1 MTKRKSNI
9 ELLRIISMAMVLAV
23 HLDGASLG
31 LPHPAGNIVQMSSHD
46 WWRLVVEALMIIGVN
61 CFTLISGY
69 FGIKANWRGFL
80 KLSATCLFYSVG
92 IYLVLIVSGML
103 PWRWAEFMDS
113 VLIYTHSDLW
123 YVPAYLGLY
132 VLSPVLNSAIKY
144 LEQKQFLWML
154 LSFVA
159 FNVYCGWMWGAS
171 FNATG
176 YTIMQLIMMY
186 LIGQY
191 IGRYGHDWDFG
202 NKTYLYPIIYVGA
215 TALIVVNSL
224 YDAPLHAFAYN
235 SPFVIISS
243 VTFFMWFATMKI
255 ESSAINTLATSAF
268 AVYLLHKNPYI
279 WRDIIKPSSIYLWEH
294 LSLLEFTLAVIF
306 LIVVIYLLTFV
317 VDRLRLYLMSKLFAN
332 NGGKLER

>member
-1 MTKRKSNI
+1 
-9 ELLRIISMAMVLAV
+9 MAMVLAV

-92 IYLVLIVSGML
+92 IYLALIVSGML

-144 LEQKQFLWML
+144 LEQKQFLWTL

-243 VTFFMWFATMKI
+243 VSFFMWFATMKI
-255 ESSAINTLATSAF
+255 ESKVINTLATSAF

-317 VDRLRLYLMSKLFAN
+317 VDRLRLYLMSKLFVN
-332 NGGKLER
+332 NKGKLER